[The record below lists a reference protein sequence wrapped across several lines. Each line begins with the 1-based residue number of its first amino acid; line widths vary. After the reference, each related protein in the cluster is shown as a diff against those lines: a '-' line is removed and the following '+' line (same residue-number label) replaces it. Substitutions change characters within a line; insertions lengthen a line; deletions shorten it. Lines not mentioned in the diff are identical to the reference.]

1 MRKIAPGNTGLRQ
14 VRLSQ
19 RPQGGSHETVG
30 MIAVASLAAPSLNPA
45 VVLVFAGGFVLTV
58 TLQPNITLPQIMADA
73 DRLATH
79 VVYALGFVGT
89 AGFMVVIASP
99 LLAAEV
105 TAWRKAYQWNA
116 LAVGGLAAAGIFLVI
131 LFHDIL

>member
-1 MRKIAPGNTGLRQ
+1 M
-14 VRLSQ
+14 
-19 RPQGGSHETVG
+19 
-30 MIAVASLAAPSLNPA
+30 
-45 VVLVFAGGFVLTV
+45 LVFAGGFVLTV

-79 VVYALGFVGT
+79 VVYALGSWGR